1 MHDDATVIDTSAA
14 PPPGGAYSQ
23 AVVVGRTVYTAGAVG
38 LDPETSQLREGV
50 EDQVRQAIDNL
61 EAVLRAAGAE
71 LRDVVKTN
79 CFLADI
85 GDFHAFNQI
94 YQQRFSPPYPA
105 RSTVGVSLAGEILF
119 EIEAVATLALCE
131 G

>member
-1 MHDDATVIDTSAA
+1 MHNNATVIETSAA

-23 AVVVGRTVYTAGAVG
+23 AVVVQRTVYTAGAVG
-38 LDPETSQLREGV
+38 LEPETSELREGV

-71 LRDVVKTN
+71 LSDVVKTN

-85 GDFHAFNQI
+85 GDFQTFNDV
-94 YQQRFSPPYPA
+94 YEERFSRPYPV
-105 RSTVGVSLAGEILF
+105 RSTVGVALAGGILF
-119 EIEAVATLALCE
+119 EIEAVAILPPSE
-131 G
+131 E